1 MRDTNCV
8 KIRGAVCCKTDPS
21 KSSNPNFSKCIA
33 SSFLSLLIHSL
44 AANISVI
51 SARRGGSHQPL
62 ACSFQPHFA
71 RRPEV
76 ILAGDLC
83 QFRQQFGV
91 DAEAGTGFEEAA

>member
-1 MRDTNCV
+1 MRDTNCD

-33 SSFLSLLIHSL
+33 SSFLSRLIHSL

-62 ACSFQPHFA
+62 ACPFQRHFA

-76 ILAGDLC
+76 DWDGSPIAGLGIG
-83 QFRQQFGV
+83 R
-91 DAEAGTGFEEAA
+91 T